1 MRIGVPAEIKNNEHR
16 VGLTPESVYELCS
29 AGLAVNIQ
37 SQAGSAIGFTDQDY
51 QQSGAT
57 ILSSASDVYESSDLI
72 VKVKEPL
79 PEEFKFLSPDKTLF
93 TYLHLAGN
101 KSQAVELMNTGV
113 TGIAYETVTSSDGS
127 LPLLAPMSKIAG
139 QISVVVGQYFL
150 LKPNGGIGTI
160 LGSVENIE
168 RRVVTVIGAGV
179 AGTEAIKKAI
189 ANDAHLKILDLSQ
202 KRLDELKEQF
212 GTNNIEYILSDSS
225 SISSALEASD
235 LVIGSVY
242 VLGKEAP
249 KVITEEMIKKMK
261 PGSVLVDI
269 SIDQGGCIESSK
281 PTTHDAPVFNK
292 HGVVH
297 YCVTNMPGA
306 VPLTATLALNNATLP
321 YVKALATQGVD
332 EALKNDSHLFNGLNI
347 KNGEVV
353 NPPEVKMAGPNGE
366 VIDLMVFPNRRTPFV
381 KYQGGP
387 NLQFFKEIKVEGQ
400 ADVQR
405 QVIGQVQLPVATQ
418 SALLLFYPRDQAM
431 SSFNVYPLLNVSQSV
446 PAGKALVFNTCPF
459 NIAAQLG
466 SSPVFQMKPQEQR
479 LADIRPKDFFLQY
492 QFWMPNKNEWRKA
505 YSSKKAVDPE
515 SSLILILHP
524 RMNGDGSMNPRLID
538 MLSLSAK

>member
-29 AGLAVNIQ
+29 VGLEVKIQ

-51 QQSGAT
+51 QQAGAT
-57 ILSSASDVYESSDLI
+57 ILFSASDVYEASDLI

-79 PEEFKFLSPDKTLF
+79 PEEFKFLSSDKTLF

-101 KSQAVELMNTGV
+101 KSQAAELMNTGV

-160 LGSVENIE
+160 LGSVENIV

-212 GTNNIEYILSDSS
+212 GSNNIEYILSDGT

-353 NPPEVKMAGPNGE
+353 NLAVKE
-366 VIDLMVFPNRRTPFV
+366 
-381 KYQGGP
+381 
-387 NLQFFKEIKVEGQ
+387 
-400 ADVQR
+400 
-405 QVIGQVQLPVATQ
+405 
-418 SALLLFYPRDQAM
+418 AL
-431 SSFNVYPLLNVSQSV
+431 
-446 PAGKALVFNTCPF
+446 
-459 NIAAQLG
+459 
-466 SSPVFQMKPQEQR
+466 
-479 LADIRPKDFFLQY
+479 
-492 QFWMPNKNEWRKA
+492 
-505 YSSKKAVDPE
+505 E
-515 SSLILILHP
+515 S
-524 RMNGDGSMNPRLID
+524 
-538 MLSLSAK
+538 